1 MSQKHSIIIVKSFIT
16 KLYKLTGRD
25 KGMEKFLVDRIDR
38 TVDNY
43 RLAKEYLK
51 NDGDILNHFASLV
64 FSHYEKEIPIDR
76 IKEIRKEIKAA
87 TPRMSPF
94 RGDILYI
101 ISLLIATT
109 DKEIQQEI
117 IENMFSAMEKLEENG
132 FIPCSHLVLTAYVI
146 GRYGSARKQD
156 EIVYKLKESYILLK
170 EKYNNITNED
180 DYLLCALWS
189 INNIELKVVND
200 FIENVYDHV
209 ADYNVRTKN
218 GVQGLSNA
226 IILNGSSGQMYR
238 NMEFLLQLQKR
249 DIKIA
254 NQFLPLVGVLS
265 NTNPRRTV
273 DLVEGVIEDLCDK
286 EAEYEFYLDKG
297 FRTIIAVVI
306 VSFCTISD
314 KRRYIDELLAHGVIS
329 FINSKNKGIFEEAL
343 S

>member
-1 MSQKHSIIIVKSFIT
+1 
-16 KLYKLTGRD
+16 
-25 KGMEKFLVDRIDR
+25 MEKFLVDRIDR

-64 FSHYEKEIPIDR
+64 FSHYEREIPIDR
-76 IKEIRKEIKAA
+76 IKEIRKEIKAV

-109 DKEIQQEI
+109 DKDMQQEI

-132 FIPCSHLVLTAYVI
+132 FRPCSHLVLTAYVI
-146 GRYGSARKQD
+146 GRYGNPRKQD
-156 EIVYKLKESYILLK
+156 DIVYKLKESYILLK

-189 INNIELKVVND
+189 INNIEVEVVND

-209 ADYNVRTKN
+209 ADYNIRTKN

-226 IILNGSSGQMYR
+226 MILNGSSGHMYR

-286 EAEYEFYLDKG
+286 EPEYEFYLDKG

>member
-1 MSQKHSIIIVKSFIT
+1 
-16 KLYKLTGRD
+16 
-25 KGMEKFLVDRIDR
+25 MERFLVDRIDR
-38 TVDNY
+38 TVENY
-43 RLAKEYLK
+43 RLAKECLR

-64 FSHYEKEIPIDR
+64 FSHYEREIPIER
-76 IKEIRKEIKAA
+76 IKEIRKEIKAV

-101 ISLLIATT
+101 LSLLIATN

-117 IENMFSAMEKLEENG
+117 IDNMFNAMEKLEDNG
-132 FIPCSHLVLTAYVI
+132 FKPGSHLALTAYVL
-146 GRYGSARKQD
+146 GRYGNVKTLD
-156 EIVYKLKESYILLK
+156 ETVYKLKESHALLK

-189 INNIELKVVND
+189 INNIEVEVVND

-209 ADYNVRTKN
+209 ADYNIRSKN

-286 EAEYEFYLDKG
+286 EAEYEFYLDRG

-314 KRRYIDELLAHGVIS
+314 KRRYIDELLAHGIIS

-343 S
+343 N

>member
-1 MSQKHSIIIVKSFIT
+1 MKKLIVIIPV
-16 KLYKLTGRD
+16 
-25 KGMEKFLVDRIDR
+25 
-38 TVDNY
+38 
-43 RLAKEYLK
+43 
-51 NDGDILNHFASLV
+51 ILL
-64 FSHYEKEIPIDR
+64 
-76 IKEIRKEIKAA
+76 
-87 TPRMSPF
+87 
-94 RGDILYI
+94 
-101 ISLLIATT
+101 ISLSVYIGITYFNIGKYDEYYINNT
-109 DKEIQQEI
+109 IPVMKEEY
-117 IENMFSAMEKLEENG
+117 IEQITS
-132 FIPCSHLVLTAYVI
+132 
-146 GRYGSARKQD
+146 
-156 EIVYKLKESYILLK
+156 LK

-189 INNIELKVVND
+189 INNIEVEVVND

-209 ADYNVRTKN
+209 ADYNIRTKN

-226 IILNGSSGQMYR
+226 MILNGSSGHMYR

>member
-1 MSQKHSIIIVKSFIT
+1 
-16 KLYKLTGRD
+16 
-25 KGMEKFLVDRIDR
+25 MEKFLVDRIDR

-64 FSHYEKEIPIDR
+64 FSHYEREIPIDR
-76 IKEIRKEIKAA
+76 IKEIRKEIKAV

-109 DKEIQQEI
+109 DKDMQQEI

-132 FIPCSHLVLTAYVI
+132 FRPCSHLVLTAYVI
-146 GRYGSARKQD
+146 GRYGKPRKQD
-156 EIVYKLKESYILLK
+156 DIVYKLKESYILLK

-189 INNIELKVVND
+189 INNIEVEVVND

-209 ADYNVRTKN
+209 ADYNIRTKN

-226 IILNGSSGQMYR
+226 MILNGSSGHMYR

-249 DIKIA
+249 
-254 NQFLPLVGVLS
+254 
-265 NTNPRRTV
+265 NPRRTV

>member
-1 MSQKHSIIIVKSFIT
+1 
-16 KLYKLTGRD
+16 
-25 KGMEKFLVDRIDR
+25 MEKFLVDRIDR

-64 FSHYEKEIPIDR
+64 FSHYEREIPIDR
-76 IKEIRKEIKAA
+76 INEIRKEIKAV

-109 DKEIQQEI
+109 DKDMQQEI

-132 FIPCSHLVLTAYVI
+132 FRPCSHLVLTAYVI
-146 GRYGSARKQD
+146 GRYGNPRKQD
-156 EIVYKLKESYILLK
+156 DIVYKLKESYILLK

-189 INNIELKVVND
+189 INNIEVEVVND

-209 ADYNVRTKN
+209 ADYNIRTKN

-226 IILNGSSGQMYR
+226 MILNGSSGHMYR

>member
-1 MSQKHSIIIVKSFIT
+1 
-16 KLYKLTGRD
+16 
-25 KGMEKFLVDRIDR
+25 MEKFLVDRIDR

-64 FSHYEKEIPIDR
+64 FSHYEREIPIDR
-76 IKEIRKEIKAA
+76 IKEIRKEIKAV
-87 TPRMSPF
+87 TPRMSPC

-109 DKEIQQEI
+109 DKDMQQEI

-132 FIPCSHLVLTAYVI
+132 FRSCSHLVLTAYVI
-146 GRYGSARKQD
+146 GRYGNSRKQD
-156 EIVYKLKESYILLK
+156 DIVYKLKESYILLK

-189 INNIELKVVND
+189 INNIEVEVVND

-209 ADYNVRTKN
+209 ADYNIRTKN

-226 IILNGSSGQMYR
+226 MILNGSSGHMYR

>member
-1 MSQKHSIIIVKSFIT
+1 
-16 KLYKLTGRD
+16 
-25 KGMEKFLVDRIDR
+25 MEKFLVDRIDR

-132 FIPCSHLVLTAYVI
+132 FRPCSHLVLTAYVI

-254 NQFLPLVGVLS
+254 NQFLPLVWVLS

>member
-1 MSQKHSIIIVKSFIT
+1 
-16 KLYKLTGRD
+16 
-25 KGMEKFLVDRIDR
+25 MEKFLVDRIDR

-132 FIPCSHLVLTAYVI
+132 FRPCSHLVLTAYVI

-156 EIVYKLKESYILLK
+156 EIVHKLKESYILLK

-189 INNIELKVVND
+189 INNIEVKIVND

-218 GVQGLSNA
+218 EVQGLSNA

>member
-1 MSQKHSIIIVKSFIT
+1 
-16 KLYKLTGRD
+16 
-25 KGMEKFLVDRIDR
+25 MEKFLVDRIDR

-64 FSHYEKEIPIDR
+64 FSHYEREIPIDR
-76 IKEIRKEIKAA
+76 IKEIRKEIKAV

-109 DKEIQQEI
+109 DKDMQQEI

-132 FIPCSHLVLTAYVI
+132 FRPCSHLVLTAYVI
-146 GRYGSARKQD
+146 GRYGNSRKQD
-156 EIVYKLKESYILLK
+156 DIVYKLKESYILLK

-180 DYLLCALWS
+180 DYLFCALWS
-189 INNIELKVVND
+189 INNIEVEVVND

-209 ADYNVRTKN
+209 ADYNIRTKN

-226 IILNGSSGQMYR
+226 MILNGSSGHMYR